1 MVKRLPEAFIKSRV
15 RFSPRVDLFIV
26 EIFQCLLEA
35 LLHVDRQ
42 FVLALWFGQ
51 RACWAGVRGV
61 GMRMAVVLPIDQ
73 KSERNGSPPPRG
85 ACPKKRVS
93 VRIIFSSSASVGPS
107 GVGAYVR
114 RPLIFTPYF
123 SSK

>member
-15 RFSPRVDLFIV
+15 RLAPRIDFFIV
-26 EIFQCLLEA
+26 EVFQGLLDI
-35 LLHVDRQ
+35 LIHVDRQ
-42 FVLALWFGQ
+42 LVLSLRLGQ
-51 RACWAGVRGV
+51 STGRAGVRGV
-61 GMRMAVVLPIDQ
+61 AMRMAVVLPIDQ